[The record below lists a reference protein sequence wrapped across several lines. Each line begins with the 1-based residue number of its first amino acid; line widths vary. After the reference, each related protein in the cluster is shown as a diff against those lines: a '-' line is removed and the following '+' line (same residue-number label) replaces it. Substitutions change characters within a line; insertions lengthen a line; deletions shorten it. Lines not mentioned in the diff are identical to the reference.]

1 MPDTPY
7 DLVVLGGGAAAFAAI
22 AEAHRQGK
30 TTVLI
35 NAGLPLGGTCV
46 NVGCVPSKHL
56 LAVAESA
63 TVLQHQPFRGVTYPE
78 QVPEIDWPTIREQK
92 DALIRELRE
101 HNYTSV
107 AAHYGT
113 EIYTERGRLV
123 D

>member
-46 NVGCVPSKHL
+46 NVGCVPVNICWQWPRL
-56 LAVAESA
+56 RAGENGN
-63 TVLQHQPFRGVTYPE
+63 PFRV
-78 QVPEIDWPTIREQK
+78 
-92 DALIRELRE
+92 LRMIT
-101 HNYTSV
+101 NPPPLT
-107 AAHYGT
+107 GPLF
-113 EIYTERGRLV
+113 ERKKIPWFKNFENRTT
-123 D
+123 